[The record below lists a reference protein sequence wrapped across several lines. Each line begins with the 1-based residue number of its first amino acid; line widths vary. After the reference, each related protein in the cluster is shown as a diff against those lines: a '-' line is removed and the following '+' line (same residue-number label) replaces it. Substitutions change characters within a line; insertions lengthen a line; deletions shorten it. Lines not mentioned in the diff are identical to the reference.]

1 MKHIALV
8 SLVFLLV
15 SCSGLGYL
23 AGGKHKSFEETY
35 TLDLYESVEVSKS
48 RLKSVLQADQWNKVS
63 EKDNVIV
70 FENGSSKGA
79 EMGLGSFKRSTIK
92 ATFTDKAVRL
102 VISQQGNFNHGTE
115 KSTNE
120 TFLRIKEQY
129 TANL

>member
-1 MKHIALV
+1 MKHLALI
-8 SLVFLLV
+8 SLAFLFV

-23 AGGKHKSFEETY
+23 AGGKHKTFEETY
-35 TLDLYESVEVSKS
+35 TLDLYQSIEESKS
-48 RLKSVLQADQWNKVS
+48 RLKSVLQSNEWNKVS

-79 EMGLGSFKRSTIK
+79 EMGLGKFKRSTIE
-92 ATFTDKAVRL
+92 ATFTNEGVSL
-102 VISQQGNFNHGTE
+102 LISQQGNFNHGTE